1 MSISNKNYALL
12 TMAICIATLSLPAQ
26 AWRGGGSGVAY
37 GSRGG
42 SAAWNRGAG
51 VAHGPN
57 GGTVAWNN
65 RNGGYGGGY
74 HGGAYYGGYRG
85 GAYYGGNYGYSGGQV
100 AGAAVAG
107 LAVGAMVGAA
117 ASNNNA
123 VVVQQPSTI
132 VIQQPV
138 SSALP
143 YGSNLTYL
151 PAGCVNVSYNYVQY
165 YQCGMNWLRGNAG
178 YYQVVPAPY

>member
-12 TMAICIATLSLPAQ
+12 TTAICIATLSLPAQ
-26 AWRGGGSGVAY
+26 AWYGGGSGVAY
-37 GSRGG
+37 GARGG
-42 SAAWNRGAG
+42 SAAWNNGAG
-51 VAHGPN
+51 FAHGPN

-65 RNGGYGGGY
+65 RGYYG
-74 HGGAYYGGYRG
+74 GGYRG

-107 LAVGAMVGAA
+107 LAVGAMIGAA

-178 YYQVVPAPY
+178 YYQVVAAPY

>member
-1 MSISNKNYALL
+1 
-12 TMAICIATLSLPAQ
+12 
-26 AWRGGGSGVAY
+26 
-37 GSRGG
+37 
-42 SAAWNRGAG
+42 
-51 VAHGPN
+51 
-57 GGTVAWNN
+57 
-65 RNGGYGGGY
+65 
-74 HGGAYYGGYRG
+74 
-85 GAYYGGNYGYSGGQV
+85 
-100 AGAAVAG
+100 
-107 LAVGAMVGAA
+107 LAVGAAIGSSA
-117 ASNNNA
+117 NRNT